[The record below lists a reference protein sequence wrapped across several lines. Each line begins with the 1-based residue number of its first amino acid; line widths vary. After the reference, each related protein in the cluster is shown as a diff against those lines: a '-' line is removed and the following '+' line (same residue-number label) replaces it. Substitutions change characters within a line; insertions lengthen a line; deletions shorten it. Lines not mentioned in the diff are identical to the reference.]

1 LRFIL
6 KFLWH
11 LERQNLKTV
20 ASLRTNVMP
29 WPGYTV
35 LEQNQHFSRRM
46 VARCCATGEAAASGV
61 ASGRHCRQ
69 SRYGGNSSSSSSGS
83 RLQQQ

>member
-11 LERQNLKTV
+11 LERQNLNTV

-29 WPGYTV
+29 CPGYNA
-35 LEQNQHFSRRM
+35 LEQNQHFSTRM
-46 VARCCATGEAAASGV
+46 VPAAAV
-61 ASGRHCRQ
+61 AAAPQRDYVVLPLRVPGDAAGCAR
-69 SRYGGNSSSSSSGS
+69 SR
-83 RLQQQ
+83 